1 MLVLN
6 HKHLA
11 LTELP
16 EEFKQG
22 GLNFLHDA
30 LLQGQTL
37 EQIDKI
43 YVGLVLEHVHGN
55 KKEAC
60 RILDINYRTLQRKLG
75 E

>member
-11 LTELP
+11 LGDIPDEL
-16 EEFKQG
+16 KHD
-22 GLNFLHDA
+22 GLRFLHDA
-30 LLQGQTL
+30 LLQEQTL
-37 EQIDKI
+37 AQVNKT
-43 YVGLVLEHVHGN
+43 YVRIVLEHVHGN

-60 RILDINYRTLQRKLG
+60 RILDINYRTLQRKLT